1 MTTIEI
7 LEHKI
12 LEAVS
17 ANGGELYQ
25 VGGAVRDKLLGL
37 ENKDFDFLVT
47 NLEFS
52 ALQSAL
58 EQFAR
63 VDVVGASFGVFK
75 VTLEHETVDVAL
87 PRTERS
93 TGIHHRDFEV
103 SHDASLKLEDDLA
116 RRDFTV
122 NAMAFHVADGILID
136 PFNGQHDLEHR
147 ILRCVGNGQ
156 ERFSEDPLRML
167 RAARF
172 LAKLD
177 FTPSLELIQDAR
189 ASADLILSVAPER
202 VQTELFGL
210 LAAKSATG
218 VLRALEFLR
227 DTGLLERVL
236 PEYSACI
243 GYDQQNPYHHLT
255 LENHMFEAVRYAVS
269 VGASLNARVALL
281 FHDIGKPRTQTF
293 GADGVAHY
301 YRHEDVGADMTR
313 EILER
318 LRCSNDV
325 LHSVVKLV
333 REHMRPPKNSS
344 DKTLRRFLNALGED
358 WRIALDVR
366 EADMIAHKA
375 EVGFS
380 PRVWVESIL
389 ERCESFDLSV
399 ATFDERKLALSG
411 LEIMKAFNLK
421 PGAELGRLKKLA
433 AQAVIDGEL
442 ENRQD
447 LILEWLKSSV
457 R

>member
-12 LEAVS
+12 LEAVT

-25 VGGAVRDKLLGL
+25 VGGAVRDKLLGF
-37 ENKDFDFLVT
+37 ENKDLDFLVT

-52 ALQSAL
+52 RLHDAL

-63 VDVVGASFGVFK
+63 VDVVGASFGVLK
-75 VTLEHETVDVAL
+75 VSFEHETVDVAL
-87 PRTERS
+87 PRTELS

-103 SHDASLKLEDDLA
+103 VSHHVDIRLEDDLA

-122 NAMAFHVADGILID
+122 NAMALHVADGTLVD
-136 PFNGQHDLEHR
+136 PFNGQLDLEHR
-147 ILRCVGNGQ
+147 VLRCVGNGQ

-177 FTPSLELIQDAR
+177 FMPSLELIQDAQ
-189 ASADLILSVAPER
+189 ASAELIASVAPER
-202 VQTELFGL
+202 IQSELFGL
-210 LAAKSATG
+210 LAAKSASG

-227 DTGLLERVL
+227 DTGLLERIL
-236 PEYSACI
+236 PEYQPCI
-243 GYDQQNPYHHLT
+243 GFDQQNPYHHLT

-281 FHDIGKPRTQTF
+281 FHDIGKPRTQSF

-301 YRHEDVGADMTR
+301 YRHEDVGADLTR

-333 REHMRPPKNSS
+333 REHMRPPINSS
-344 DKTLRRFLNALGED
+344 GKTLRRWMNTLGDD
-358 WRIALDVR
+358 WRIALEVR
-366 EADMIAHKA
+366 IADMMAHKA
-375 EVGFS
+375 EAGFD
-380 PRVWVESIL
+380 PLVWVDSVL
-389 ERCESFDLSV
+389 ERCELIDPSL
-399 ATFDERKLALSG
+399 ATFTERELALSG
-411 LEIMKAFNLK
+411 TVLMKVFDLQ
-421 PGAELGRLKKLA
+421 PGSELGRLKKLA
-433 AQAVIDGEL
+433 TQAVIDGEL

-447 LILEWLKSSV
+447 LILEWLRK
-457 R
+457 RI

>member
-1 MTTIEI
+1 MTFIEQ
-7 LEHKI
+7 KI
-12 LEAVS
+12 LEAVTAS
-17 ANGGELYQ
+17 GGELYQ
-25 VGGAVRDKLLGL
+25 VGGVVRDSFLGL
-37 ENKDFDFLVT
+37 ENKDQDFLVT
-47 NLEFS
+47 NLELPV
-52 ALQSAL
+52 LQAAL
-58 EQFAR
+58 ESFAR
-63 VDVVGASFGVFK
+63 VDLVGASFGVLK

-103 SHDASLKLEDDLA
+103 SHDASLRLEDDLA

-122 NAMAFHVADGILID
+122 NAMALRVRDYELID
-136 PFNGQHDLEHR
+136 PFNGQADLKTR
-147 ILRCVGNGQ
+147 VLRTVGNGSD
-156 ERFSEDPLRML
+156 RFAEDPLRML

-177 FTPSLELIQDAR
+177 FTPSPELMADAR

-202 VQTELFGL
+202 IQTELFGL
-210 LAAKSATG
+210 LAVKSANG

-227 DTGLLERVL
+227 DTGLLERIL
-236 PEYSACI
+236 PEYKPCI
-243 GYDQQNPYHHLT
+243 AYDQQNPYHHLT

-281 FHDIGKPRTQTF
+281 FHDIGKPRTQSF

-318 LRCSNDV
+318 LRCSNEI
-325 LHSVVKLV
+325 LNSVVKLV
-333 REHMRPPKNSS
+333 REHMRPPKKSS
-344 DKTLRRFLNALGED
+344 SKTLRRWMNTLNED
-358 WRIALDVR
+358 WRTALEVR
-366 EADMIAHKA
+366 EADMIAHKP
-375 EVGFS
+375 EENFD
-380 PRVWVESIL
+380 PRAWVESIL

-399 ATFDERKLALSG
+399 VTFDERELALSG
-411 LEIMKAFNLK
+411 TELMQAFNLK

-442 ENRQD
+442 ENQKAD
-447 LILEWLKSSV
+447 ILEWLKKQV
-457 R
+457 